1 MELPLLK
8 TTTIIFLG
16 SILTIG
22 TVACNRNSESTTP
35 EASPTET
42 AASPASSPSAQKSP
56 SPSPQGTPSPQ
67 TQASPSPQEDSFQK
81 AFDIAT
87 GATAMGQSALARE
100 DWVLIAQR
108 WEQVIKLLETV
119 PASSP
124 NHEKAQAKL
133 SEYKGYLAKAKQRA
147 AARPDTEKAV
157 SNTNPPFFSIPI
169 KSKSGGIPIVEVTFN
184 GSTTSDMFFD
194 TGASGT
200 LITASVAQALNLKP
214 IGANNVRIADGS
226 IQTMPVM
233 QLKSIETGGRMKTNV
248 VVSMAPGMP
257 IGLLG
262 QDFYA
267 GYDINIKTG
276 VIEFTR
282 R

>member
-16 SILTIG
+16 SILTLS
-22 TVACNRNSESTTP
+22 TVACNQNSEGTTP
-35 EASPTET
+35 EASPT
-42 AASPASSPSAQKSP
+42 ASVASP
-56 SPSPQGTPSPQ
+56 SPSPQASTSPSPSSSP
-67 TQASPSPQEDSFQK
+67 QASPSPQEDSFQK
-81 AFDIAT
+81 AFDMAT

-108 WEQVIKLLETV
+108 WEQVITLLETV
-119 PASSP
+119 PTSSP
-124 NHEKAQAKL
+124 NHGKAQEKL
-133 SEYKGYLAKAKQRA
+133 SEYKGYLAKAKQKA
-147 AARPDTEKAV
+147 APRTDTEKTT
-157 SNTNPPFFSIPI
+157 SNTNPQFFSIPI
-169 KSKSGGIPIVEVTFN
+169 KSKNQGIPIVEITFN
-184 GSTTSDMFFD
+184 GSKTFDMLFD
-194 TGASGT
+194 TGATNT
-200 LITASVAQALNLKP
+200 LITSSIAESLDLKP
-214 IGANNVRIADGS
+214 ISTTKTIIADGS
-226 IQTMPVM
+226 IVSMPVM
-233 QLKSIETGGRMKTNV
+233 QLKSIGSNGRVKTNV
-248 VVSMAPGMP
+248 LVSMAEGMP

>member
-8 TTTIIFLG
+8 TTTIIFFG

-22 TVACNRNSESTTP
+22 TVACNQNSASTTP
-35 EASPTET
+35 EAAASPSPTEV
-42 AASPASSPSAQKSP
+42 AASPSPTEAA
-56 SPSPQGTPSPQ
+56 
-67 TQASPSPQEDSFQK
+67 ASPSPQEDSFQK
-81 AFDIAT
+81 AFDMAT

-100 DWVLIAQR
+100 DWVLIVQR

-124 NHEKAQAKL
+124 NREKAQEKL
-133 SEYKGYLAKAKQRA
+133 SEYKGYLAKAKQKA
-147 AARPDTEKAV
+147 APRTDTAKTT
-157 SNTNPPFFSIPI
+157 SNTNPQFFSIPI
-169 KSKSGGIPIVEVTFN
+169 KSKNRGIPIVEITFN
-184 GSTTSDMFFD
+184 GSKTFDMLFD
-194 TGASGT
+194 TGATNT
-200 LITASVAQALNLKP
+200 LITRAIADSLDLRP
-214 IGANNVRIADGS
+214 ISTTNTIIADGS
-226 IQTMPVM
+226 IVSMPVM
-233 QLKSIETGGRMKTNV
+233 QLKSIGSNGRVKSNV
-248 VVSMAPGMP
+248 LVSMAEGMP